1 MFWISIW
8 SIEMGIDRW
17 QTTKFRERLGAI
29 TTELL
34 PITLNQGK
42 TKVPIKVMIEEL
54 FCKGKTWISKNIV

>member
-29 TTELL
+29 TTKLL

-42 TKVPIKVMIEEL
+42 TKVPIKVMIEE
-54 FCKGKTWISKNIV
+54 